1 MPTLKSS
8 NQTHKQMGTSELI
21 TVKRKEEAELVVQ
34 YSHPVCNWMLRTSH
48 FGRSQAEEEIKT
60 RTFNLSNYS
69 KILEPYLHVPIIF
82 RD

>member
-1 MPTLKSS
+1 MLT
-8 NQTHKQMGTSELI
+8 
-21 TVKRKEEAELVVQ
+21 KE
-34 YSHPVCNWMLRTSH
+34 H
-48 FGRSQAEEEIKT
+48 FMILPNRSQAEEEIKT